1 MNSRFDRVRVLTI
14 FSDLE
19 HSKTFELTAKH
30 LDLTRFD
37 VRALFLNPPRAGAV
51 PLEQYF
57 TSIGIPTQSWRFEGR
72 KDYAATLLRLRRH
85 LKEEKYHAVHAHLM
99 WADYVGM
106 PAAWL
111 AGVPNRLMRECSR

>member
-57 TSIGIPTQSWRFEGR
+57 TSIGIPTP
-72 KDYAATLLRLRRH
+72 RLDRSVESIDNSAIF
-85 LKEEKYHAVHAHLM
+85 K
-99 WADYVGM
+99 
-106 PAAWL
+106 P
-111 AGVPNRLMRECSR
+111 S